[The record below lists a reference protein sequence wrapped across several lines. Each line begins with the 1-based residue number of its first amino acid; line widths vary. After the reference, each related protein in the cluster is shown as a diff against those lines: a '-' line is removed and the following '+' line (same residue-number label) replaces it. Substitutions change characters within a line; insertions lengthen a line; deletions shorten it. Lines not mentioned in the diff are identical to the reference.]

1 MPARPS
7 GASNWTI
14 LLRSQAPSLCPPHS
28 SGMPSVVYACVNPHV
43 QRDTCIFP
51 CMLEWVIRAG
61 HTAKGWGCPDGNQR
75 GVKAQVLSS
84 STKKVTDIQAWCGNA
99 TALPG

>member
-1 MPARPS
+1 M
-7 GASNWTI
+7 GTK
-14 LLRSQAPSLCPPHS
+14 
-28 SGMPSVVYACVNPHV
+28 
-43 QRDTCIFP
+43 
-51 CMLEWVIRAG
+51 E
-61 HTAKGWGCPDGNQR
+61 